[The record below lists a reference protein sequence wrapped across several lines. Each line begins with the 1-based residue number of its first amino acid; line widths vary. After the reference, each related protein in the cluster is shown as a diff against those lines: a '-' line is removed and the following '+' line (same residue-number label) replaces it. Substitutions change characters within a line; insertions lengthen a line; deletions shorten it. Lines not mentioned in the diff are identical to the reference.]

1 MSEISAI
8 RTDDAPAAIGPYS
21 QGIRSGDLVFTS
33 GHLPMCPRG
42 EIIRDDVES
51 AARQAL
57 ENVFG
62 VLRAAGA
69 QPADVIKVTV
79 FLADLEDFA
88 AVNGVYA
95 EAFAEPFP
103 ARSCVQVARLPKDAP
118 LEIEAVA
125 RIGSTKSG

>member
-1 MSEISAI
+1 MSGTLAI
-8 RTDDAPAAIGPYS
+8 RTDDAPGAIGPYS

-33 GHLPMCPRG
+33 GQLPMRPGG
-42 EIIRDDVES
+42 EMIRDDVEA

-69 QPADVIKVTV
+69 KPTDVIKVTI
-79 FLADLEDFA
+79 FLVDLEDFA

-118 LEIEAVA
+118 LEVEAIA
-125 RIGSTKSG
+125 RIEPTKPD